1 MNSNPTSKFLFYNFN
16 TFRSLHGK
24 NIFTI
29 RHSIVANDEYALEI
43 LQNRSWFHF
52 IKNLIYISN
61 NDLSFDL
68 FQEENTEENSLIDK
82 TFENLNYCKS
92 FYENVFDDIAY
103 FFHRKLKETPNTFIE
118 KMEEDL
124 ARELFY
130 YEKIKEQENSAD
142 VLQKFNQFFFKT
154 GRFPDTND
162 LAIVPFGVMPSF
174 VKTKDIISPFDL
186 YKNVQDRAAYG
197 LVSTQF
203 LAALN
208 INFGSDKTVSRN
220 AMTEFFHNLSLQAL
234 NKNDYRIWLQFDAII
249 RLNRELKR
257 LIRDDGRNTL
267 NFVDFK
273 LQVFKR
279 IKEPTQL
286 IEEVVNNIISGTQ
299 VDYLQD
305 DYISF
310 ANTASEIAAE
320 NNINSEIEEKA
331 THALTVRDKEISED
345 IIIYLA
351 KDLINSV
358 FDTDGEIAA
367 DVLNNTLTNIE
378 TDENRINEN
387 LKDHVKNTI
396 KKDNQQFLTA
406 TKTS

>member
-1 MNSNPTSKFLFYNFN
+1 M
-16 TFRSLHGK
+16 
-24 NIFTI
+24 
-29 RHSIVANDEYALEI
+29 
-43 LQNRSWFHF
+43 
-52 IKNLIYISN
+52 
-61 NDLSFDL
+61 
-68 FQEENTEENSLIDK
+68 
-82 TFENLNYCKS
+82 
-92 FYENVFDDIAY
+92 
-103 FFHRKLKETPNTFIE
+103 
-118 KMEEDL
+118 
-124 ARELFY
+124 
-130 YEKIKEQENSAD
+130 
-142 VLQKFNQFFFKT
+142 
-154 GRFPDTND
+154 
-162 LAIVPFGVMPSF
+162 
-174 VKTKDIISPFDL
+174 
-186 YKNVQDRAAYG
+186 
-197 LVSTQF
+197 
-203 LAALN
+203 
-208 INFGSDKTVSRN
+208 
-220 AMTEFFHNLSLQAL
+220 
-234 NKNDYRIWLQFDAII
+234 QFDAIR

-257 LIRDDGRNTL
+257 LIRDDRRNTL

-387 LKDHVKNTI
+387 LKDHVKNMI

-406 TKTS
+406 TKTNEKNVLEDTETSSSANLPTLTDVISNEKTVIRRSKRLAEKDKKNHMIDKMDEQKQVKNLFKKLINDQNSVFYSSDKITRTLLNKGRKSSYEKDKVFYKIFNSIEDKDVIYDFNDEKTRLPFYTPFVE

>member
-1 MNSNPTSKFLFYNFN
+1 M
-16 TFRSLHGK
+16 
-24 NIFTI
+24 
-29 RHSIVANDEYALEI
+29 
-43 LQNRSWFHF
+43 
-52 IKNLIYISN
+52 
-61 NDLSFDL
+61 
-68 FQEENTEENSLIDK
+68 FQEENNEENSLIDQ

-142 VLQKFNQFFFKT
+142 VLQKFSQFFFKT

-208 INFGSDKTVSRN
+208 INFDSDKTVSRN

-234 NKNDYRIWLQFDAII
+234 NKDDYRIWLQFDAII

-257 LIRDDGRNTL
+257 LIRDDRRNTL